1 MRDALAT
8 RALPS
13 EALVLAARFAKA
25 LERYL
30 EVNGG
35 AASRVQIS
43 SVVRAWVPRWDA
55 EVPPLLADALIEG
68 LVRQGRAIST
78 RYHVGLCD
86 HVARWRARF
95 RRYPQRL
102 TQPVAQVA
110 HECDVPI
117 TAVESH
123 RAIFRSAKAADALA
137 DDTAPAALGRRA
149 G

>member
-1 MRDALAT
+1 MSDALAT

-13 EALVLAARFAKA
+13 EAVLLAARFAKA

-35 AASRVQIS
+35 AASRVQIA

-55 EVPPLLADALIEG
+55 EIPPLLADALIEG
-68 LVRQGRAIST
+68 LVRQRRAVAT
-78 RYHVGLCD
+78 RHHVGLCD
-86 HVARWRARF
+86 HVVRWRGRF

-102 TQPVAQVA
+102 TQPAAQVA
-110 HECDVPI
+110 HDCDVPV

-123 RAIFRSAKAADALA
+123 RAIFRSSAAN
-137 DDTAPAALGRRA
+137 AA
-149 G
+149 